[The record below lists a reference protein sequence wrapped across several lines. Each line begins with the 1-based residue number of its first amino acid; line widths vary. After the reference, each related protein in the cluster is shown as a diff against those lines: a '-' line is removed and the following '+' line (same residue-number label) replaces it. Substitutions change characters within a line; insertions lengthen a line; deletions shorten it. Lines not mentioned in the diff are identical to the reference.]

1 MAASVD
7 LSRALSL
14 LSDYLA
20 TSLRVAADPDQA
32 GQDPVFVHVAFEVCF
47 DIVVFVAGGVVNDVE
62 LPDSHNNCG
71 APANYSGTKTI
82 NLMVA
87 CGLAFGG
94 AHGTF
99 AYNDTHSLCRRGFE
113 SFIRS
118 IAPAS
123 GQML

>member
-1 MAASVD
+1 M
-7 LSRALSL
+7 SRALSI
-14 LSDYLA
+14 LSDCLPS
-20 TSLRVAADPDQA
+20 SLRVAPDPDQA
-32 GQDPVFVHVAFEVCF
+32 GQDPVFVHVALEVCC
-47 DIVVFVAGGVVNDVE
+47 DIVVVAGGVVNDVE

-94 AHGTF
+94 ADGAF
-99 AYNDTHSLCRRGFE
+99 AYSDTHPLSRRGFE

-123 GQML
+123 GLIL